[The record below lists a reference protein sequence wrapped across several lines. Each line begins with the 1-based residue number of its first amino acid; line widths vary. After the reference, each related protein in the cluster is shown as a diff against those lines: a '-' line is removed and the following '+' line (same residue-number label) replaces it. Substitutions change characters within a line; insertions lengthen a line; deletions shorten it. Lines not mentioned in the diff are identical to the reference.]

1 MADVNRFRRA
11 DAKGA
16 RSLAPDSAEV
26 IEVGD
31 MVYQEVDDIRAA
43 GQFTYVSADLPGTQ
57 ANFAAKFLGVAMT
70 ASANGETD
78 PVTYATRGEFEFICA
93 AAQFEVG
100 DLVGP
105 DDNATP
111 DALLNQQV
119 IGLGENDWGAIGR
132 VTRRYSANTT
142 RVLVEIFQTHANPT
156 PLMIPLGTHTLG
168 TADELVTDL
177 VLGFPCKL
185 VKLYSIVQTVMGAGA
200 EVISVEKGATALD
213 DTMTIA
219 ATAPV
224 GAYDEVAL
232 DDASGD
238 DLILVGDLISLST
251 DGGSASGAA
260 HFVLVVKPFNMQVA

>member
-1 MADVNRFRRA
+1 MPNRFRHA
-11 DAKGA
+11 DPKGVIA
-16 RSLAPDSAEV
+16 MPVDSAQV
-26 IEVGD
+26 INEGALCWNN
-31 MVYQEVDDIRAA
+31 VDDVRSVTA
-43 GQFTYVSADLPGTQ
+43 FTYVSADLPGSQ
-57 ANFAAKFLGVAMT
+57 ANFAAKFLGVAMG
-70 ASANGETD
+70 ASASGETREIGI
-78 PVTYATRGEFEFICA
+78 ARRGVFEFDCA
-93 AAQFEVG
+93 AATFEVG

-111 DALLNQQV
+111 DALVDQV
-119 IGLGENDWGAIGR
+119 IAVGENGWGAIGQ
-132 VTRRYSANTT
+132 VVERYASNTT
-142 RVLVEIFQTHANPT
+142 RVLVEIFQPSVNPA
-156 PLMIPLGTHTLG
+156 PLFIPLGTHTLG

-177 VLGFPCKL
+177 ALPFPVKL
-185 VKLYSIVQTVMGAGA
+185 VKLYSIVQTIMGAGA

-224 GAYDEVAL
+224 GAVDEVDL

-238 DLILVGDLISLST
+238 DLLLVGDLLSLST